1 MHGGSHS
8 LRCDLDE
15 LLEEL
20 HSLAEL
26 RAQTHLGHHPQLHL
40 VEPAQEQVQVGRGPA
55 EVLPA
60 ERVVQQLVLA
70 EERDEG
76 FLSESLHFSMIKGYD
91 DIGLH
96 AILQFNLFYVF

>member
-1 MHGGSHS
+1 MHGASHS

-60 ERVVQQLVLA
+60 ERVVQQLVLGGEGW
-70 EERDEG
+70 EEVS
-76 FLSESLHFSMIKGYD
+76 FQNESLK
-91 DIGLH
+91 L
-96 AILQFNLFYVF
+96 